1 MTNHTEARLCKEAEI
16 AYASLSM
23 STDYDCW
30 HEDHENVS
38 VEMIIKN
45 LNSNADLAK
54 TIVVEIAKLI
64 SQKRPPSPSHQALKD
79 ALISRKEFVP
89 KETLLK
95 ISLITNKYWS

>member
-1 MTNHTEARLCKEAEI
+1 MEGPAFSTSRITYKSIDCSIIGMTNHTEARLCKEAEI

-54 TIVVEIAKLI
+54 IVVEIAKLI
-64 SQKRPPSPSHQALKD
+64 SQKGQLAHL
-79 ALISRKEFVP
+79 
-89 KETLLK
+89 
-95 ISLITNKYWS
+95 NKH